1 MEIYF
6 YLNKIDFILKL
17 VTTINFKNFLTKIFI
32 NEFVEIYQL

>member
-17 VTTINFKNFLTKIFI
+17 VTINFKNFVTKIFI